1 MGRHGLRLKENQASG
16 KTMIKYMAENCYKKK
31 GGHSVLLSS
40 AVIIIAIIIKT
51 RNIDLIKVVI

>member
-31 GGHSVLLSS
+31 GVHSVLLSS